1 MVSADLRHLRPNAPR
16 ARGFPGGSAAPRVK
30 YADLAAF
37 FERLEGTPGRLGMTT
52 ILVETLAKVPAEDM
66 VPVVR
71 LLQGAVAPDWEGLEV
86 GLAEKQIL
94 KVLAMATGASAK
106 ADDSLVRI
114 EALYREKGD
123 LGLAAEDLLRRQG
136 TRKQASLFAQPS
148 DLQVRAVFDTLT
160 TIARTTG
167 TGSQDAKQRLLS
179 K

>member
-52 ILVETLAKVPAEDM
+52 ILVEMLEKVPADDM

-94 KVLAMATGASAK
+94 KVLAMATGGSTK
-106 ADDSLVRI
+106 S
-114 EALYREKGD
+114 EAHLERLTKLYQDKGD
-123 LGLAAEDLLRRQG
+123 LGLAAEAALSDG
-136 TRKQASLFAQPS
+136 GRKQATLFGGQA
-148 DLQVRAVFDTLT
+148 LTVKGVFAT
-160 TIARTTG
+160 
-167 TGSQDAKQRLLS
+167 
-179 K
+179 